1 MRRVALLKRGQR
13 SGGGANDDAVGGLLG
28 GEAVAE
34 VPEEHVIHK
43 GIGIA
48 VAQLG
53 QAADHMQR
61 LFRGGKQHGEHDQR
75 ALALL

>member
-34 VPEEHVIHK
+34 VPKEHVIHK

-48 VAQLG
+48 MAQLG
-53 QAADHMQR
+53 
-61 LFRGGKQHGEHDQR
+61 
-75 ALALL
+75 

>member
-34 VPEEHVIHK
+34 IPEEQANNPDL
-43 GIGIA
+43 GAATNSPAPQQYEDLAANAGLTTDD
-48 VAQLG
+48 VAP
-53 QAADHMQR
+53 A
-61 LFRGGKQHGEHDQR
+61 E
-75 ALALL
+75 